1 MKHRERVKKR
11 ILEKIAAKTRTLGVE
26 LTTYCPLQCK
36 YCTRNML
43 DRKDRTLSQ
52 EKLLELKEKLADF
65 QRLVICGMGEPMTY
79 PYLYDTTSML
89 EQKIILITS
98 GTMLI
103 DYEKL
108 NRRKNIE
115 VIVFSIDAP
124 TREEMVEITG
134 NYKWENLMQNL
145 KRSRYNSRVSKVIN
159 CTVTKYNYR
168 RIPDLTRFAI
178 LHRLQ
183 GVSFTMEIRRTDDT
197 GVGKEI
203 HKYLEEAVNIANRGG
218 IAFTS
223 SYEHIKC
230 MSWGDVVPY
239 ADINGDFFPCCQGVN
254 RKYKVGNIFT
264 STFAEIWD
272 SPAYKKFKK
281 GNMCIHDCPLYSDIT
296 QEDKK

>member
-1 MKHRERVKKR
+1 MRHPQKVKNR
-11 ILEKIAAKTRTLGVE
+11 ILEKITAKTRTLGVE

-43 DRKDRTLSQ
+43 ERKDRNLSR

-79 PYLYDTTSML
+79 PYIYDTTSML
-89 EQKIILITS
+89 EQTIILITS
-98 GTMLI
+98 GTVPI
-103 DYEKL
+103 DYEQL
-108 NRRKNIE
+108 NRKKNIE

-124 TREEMVEITG
+124 SKEEMVEITG

-145 KRSRYNSRVSKVIN
+145 KRSRYNARVSKVIN
-159 CTVTKYNYR
+159 CTVTKSNYR
-168 RIPDLTRFAI
+168 RIPDLTRFAVR
-178 LHRLQ
+178 HRLQ
-183 GVSFTMEIRRTDDT
+183 GVSFTMEIRRTDNT

-203 HKYLEEAVNIANRGG
+203 HKYLEEAVNITKRGG

-223 SYEHIKC
+223 SYKHVKC

-239 ADINGDFFPCCQGVN
+239 IDIDGDFFPCCQGVN
-254 RKYKVGNIFT
+254 RKYKVGNIFN

-281 GNMCIHDCPLYSDIT
+281 GNMCLHDCPIYSDIT
-296 QEDKK
+296 REKET